1 MAGVTPWAHL
11 EKNASGC
18 RGAVDACSTGPLSR
32 GFGSGGGVRAAGRGR
47 WAVLPGGGG
56 SRRGSLRREAA
67 ELSGTGPRQARSS

>member
-11 EKNASGC
+11 EKNASVVRRVADGPSITLLSS
-18 RGAVDACSTGPLSR
+18 RFERTGGAS
-32 GFGSGGGVRAAGRGR
+32 AAGRPGE
-47 WAVLPGGGG
+47 AVLPDGGR